1 MGQEIQRAEGLTGD
15 LIAAYGEEVICVVLY
30 GSAARDQFHEGVS
43 DLNLLVLLRSADPML
58 IRRGSALARRWV
70 SEGNPPP
77 LLLSEEELR
86 RSLDIFPIEYSDI
99 QEAHRVLY
107 GADPFAELVID
118 REHLRLQCERELK
131 GKLIQLREHFL
142 LAAEEPGEL
151 GELLRRSIST
161 FLVLFRTALRLV
173 GDAVPPDASDV
184 VRAVAVPAG
193 FDPASLLEILRVRKA
208 GTAFEPAPADPVV
221 TGYLQAV
228 AQTVEWVDGLGNRD
242 PRVGD
247 VRDVRSSAPAAP
259 RSGEVS

>member
-1 MGQEIQRAEGLTGD
+1 MGQEIQRAEALTGD
-15 LIAAYGEEVICVVLY
+15 LVAAYGEEVISVVLY

-43 DLNLLVLLRSADPML
+43 DVNLLVLLRSADPVL

-77 LLLSEEELR
+77 LLLAEEELR

-99 QEAHRVLY
+99 REAHRVLY

-151 GELLRRSIST
+151 GQLLRRSIST

-173 GDAVPPDASDV
+173 GDAVPPNADDV
-184 VRAVAVPAG
+184 VRSIALRAG
-193 FDPASLLEILRVRKA
+193 FDPDPLLQILRARKA
-208 GTAFEPAPADPVV
+208 SATFEPAPVDPVV

-228 AQTVEWVDGLGNRD
+228 AQTVEWVDGLGK
-242 PRVGD
+242 GAF
-247 VRDVRSSAPAAP
+247 RSSNPATP
-259 RSGEVS
+259 RSGELS